1 MSSTDMSTR
10 EVDIKQVMG
19 ETLPDVDDPEIAQRA
34 IAERI
39 LQADDLAGL
48 FIDLKTTACK
58 DMVGVPIEIRQ
69 CRVMR
74 SNIDGARGTYML
86 LEAVNLTT
94 GELCTLNTGAP
105 QIMAVCMRATG
116 QKYLPLQVE
125 VIEAATPQPGKSAPL
140 GLKPIGATLELVE
153 EARKK

>member
-1 MSSTDMSTR
+1 MSKDELATR

-19 ETLPDVDDPEIAQRA
+19 EALPDVDDPEVAQRA

-39 LQADDLAGL
+39 LNAEDLAGL

-58 DMVGVPIEIRQ
+58 DAIGVPIEIRS

-94 GELCTLNTGAP
+94 GELCVFNTGAP
-105 QIMAVCMRATG
+105 QIMAVCLSATRQG
-116 QKYLPLQVE
+116 ALPLQVT
-125 VIEAATPQPGKSAPL
+125 VAEAAAAQPGKSAPL
-140 GLKPIGATLELVE
+140 CLQPIGETLAAIEK
-153 EARKK
+153 AQAK